1 MPDTGVQPAGPPAG
15 PPADL
20 STLRRSLL
28 DWFAANAR
36 DLPWRRQPAPYQT
49 WVSETMLQQ
58 TQVATVLTYY
68 PAFVARFPTVE
79 ALAAAPVDDV
89 LKAWEGMG
97 YYRRAH
103 NLHRAAQII
112 VSDHGGVIPG
122 DEVSLLA
129 LPGIGRNTAGA
140 IRSIAFGQPAPV
152 LDGNVKRVFARLDD
166 IDASI
171 DSPAVEK
178 RLWQRALDLV
188 DPEQPGA
195 FNEALMDL
203 GATVCLPQN
212 PTCLL
217 CPWRS
222 SCLARTR
229 GTQDER
235 PLRDRRRPTPHFD
248 VVAGVVWHAT
258 DPDRFL
264 IAQRPLDGMLGG
276 LWEFPGG
283 KQQAGESLPAAL
295 VRELR
300 EELGIE
306 VEAGAHPSGLSP
318 SGRSLTSFEH
328 AYTHFRI
335 TLHAFHA
342 RHIGGQPAC
351 LGVAGWRWVTL
362 ADLDGYAFA
371 RTDQRIIVALRQ
383 E

>member
-1 MPDTGVQPAGPPAG
+1 MPYTGVQPAGPPAG
-15 PPADL
+15 PPADF
-20 STLRRSLL
+20 STLRRDLL

-58 TQVATVLTYY
+58 TQVATVVAYY
-68 PAFVARFPTVE
+68 PGFVARFPTVE

-152 LDGNVKRVFARLDD
+152 LDGNVKRVLARLDD

-178 RLWQRALDLV
+178 RLWQRALELV
-188 DPEQPGA
+188 DTERPGA

-217 CPWRS
+217 CPWRG

-235 PLRDRRRPTPHFD
+235 PVRDRRRPTPHFD

-283 KQQAGESLPAAL
+283 KQQPSESLPAAL

-306 VEAGAHPSGLSP
+306 VEAGAH
-318 SGRSLTSFEH
+318 LTSLEH

-342 RHIGGQPAC
+342 HHIGGQPAC

-371 RTDQRIIVALRQ
+371 RTDQRIIAALRQ